1 MLHIHRSQK
10 HNHCHCKKKFVVIMK
25 NSIWHLVEFAIK
37 MHLIFIGPSEDS
49 NVNQLAFCWKFHCFK
64 NYVCIGKAG
73 AWNATRCLDDAI
85 DCIDEHVGLT
95 LNACFYSIQIGLP
108 MYLLIYLYWTNKS
121 TTNQTKS
128 IGLKLN
134 AIQYLSIKKNAHT
147 HTHSQSA
154 ATELQPNTWIYQR
167 SYVLSL
173 LLINTECNWN

>member
-1 MLHIHRSQK
+1 MLHIQKSQK

-85 DCIDEHVGLT
+85 DCIDEHVGLS

-147 HTHSQSA
+147 HTHSQSV
-154 ATELQPNTWIYQR
+154 ATDT
-167 SYVLSL
+167 
-173 LLINTECNWN
+173 